1 MATIEQNPDP
11 GTVIAAAGPPSGGH
25 LPPAEARRRVA

>member
-1 MATIEQNPDP
+1 MTAVEQNPDLSAA
-11 GTVIAAAGPPSGGH
+11 TAAAGPPSGGH